1 MDGDAARSSPGEGR
15 KQGNSANWLGILDVL
30 AKLLGAVAVLAVAF
44 AANSFQDK
52 LAKATLDYQRLTT
65 TITLQS
71 QREQAESQLR
81 ADMFRTLVTPVITP
95 VAGAQK
101 DGGLIPPDR
110 ERLLAE
116 LLALNFHENF
126 ELKPLMED
134 AAQRLA
140 PKGAYAPG
148 APDPREPLW
157 SIARRIAERQKAS
170 IALEWDKAS
179 RHGCEVYLLTVGSDP
194 DQPGTSD
201 DPCMVSQQFAQPINL
216 KSPDDVDTLRMVVV
230 KPSWENQ
237 TVDVSVTPFLSS
249 QKQPGPTSPS
259 YRFTLTWFDLPLTDN
274 TLLPDGNR
282 FAVYLRI
289 FSSNPRN
296 VTLAVMWFPKGY
308 FTPRERPLNYL
319 ALQELMGRK
328 MQ

>member
-1 MDGDAARSSPGEGR
+1 MDGDAAGSSPR
-15 KQGNSANWLGILDVL
+15 AASWLGVLDVV
-30 AKLLGAVAVLAVAF
+30 AKLLGAIAVLAVAF
-44 AANSFQDK
+44 IAHSFQDK
-52 LAKATLDYQRLTT
+52 LARATLDYQRLTT
-65 TITLQS
+65 TFTLQS

-179 RHGCEVYLLTVGSDP
+179 RHGCEVYLLRVGTDP

-201 DPCMVSQQFAQPINL
+201 DPCMVSQQFAQPIDL
-216 KSPDDVDTLRMVVV
+216 KSPDEVDTLRMVVV

-319 ALQELMGRK
+319 ALRELMERK
-328 MQ
+328 AQ

>member
-1 MDGDAARSSPGEGR
+1 MDGDAAGSSPGEGR

-179 RHGCEVYLLTVGSDP
+179 RHGCEVYLLRVGSDP

-201 DPCMVSQQFAQPINL
+201 DPCMVSQQFAQPIDL
-216 KSPDDVDTLRMVVV
+216 KSPDEVDTLRMVVV
-230 KPSWENQ
+230 KPSWEN
-237 TVDVSVTPFLSS
+237 
-249 QKQPGPTSPS
+249 
-259 YRFTLTWFDLPLTDN
+259 
-274 TLLPDGNR
+274 
-282 FAVYLRI
+282 
-289 FSSNPRN
+289 
-296 VTLAVMWFPKGY
+296 
-308 FTPRERPLNYL
+308 
-319 ALQELMGRK
+319 
-328 MQ
+328 

>member
-1 MDGDAARSSPGEGR
+1 M
-15 KQGNSANWLGILDVL
+15 
-30 AKLLGAVAVLAVAF
+30 
-44 AANSFQDK
+44 
-52 LAKATLDYQRLTT
+52 TT

-179 RHGCEVYLLTVGSDP
+179 RHGCEVYLLRVGSDP

-201 DPCMVSQQFAQPINL
+201 DPCMVSQQFAQPIDL
-216 KSPDDVDTLRMVVV
+216 KSPDEVDTLRMVVV

-319 ALQELMGRK
+319 ALRELMGRK
-328 MQ
+328 GQ